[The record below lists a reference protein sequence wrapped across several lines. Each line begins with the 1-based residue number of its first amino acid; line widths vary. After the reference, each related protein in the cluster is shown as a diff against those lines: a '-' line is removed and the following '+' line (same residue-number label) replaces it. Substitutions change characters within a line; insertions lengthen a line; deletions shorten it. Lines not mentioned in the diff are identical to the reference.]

1 MFAPDSHPL
10 SAKCSESMIRFLHCC
25 YPLFDL
31 SPPNSISY
39 HLKFFHQRIL
49 CRTYTSYLL
58 VTLLLTT
65 CLYASLLSSSVP
77 LAFAAP
83 DTQSQTVLRLGAS
96 TENDT
101 YWQFANFLSTSLQQK
116 NSPIRITPIATQGS
130 EDNLQRLEHAALEL
144 ALVQSD
150 IAYQTFE
157 GIRLRKLYDEF
168 SLVSILYREFIF
180 VIVPID
186 SDISHLRDLR
196 DKKLYIGP
204 RGSSIYHN
212 AIDILQELGL
222 EPQINYDIIHLDQA
236 WTRFGALDS
245 GVVDALID
253 LGGELPSEIRS
264 NLSDYRLIP
273 ISQELVARSKVS
285 NPYLLPDTYVEDRI
299 ELQHTTASLLTF
311 LIARDD
317 VEKSV
322 IYRLFR
328 DIEDVVPR
336 FLDEMQSSQT
346 PVPHEDAV
354 KFAVVAWHPGV
365 ESFLLEQGIIV
376 GDNVLLIGVT
386 TALCLFGAYF
396 AANLYTR
403 RYNRLGSVTNTK
415 IFFLASML
423 SQAGAAILVIALLV
437 LVMTVVVEV
446 IRYAEADYA
455 AQYNIENAF
464 VNMRFRDALMWV
476 FRFAG
481 AGDSGDAFPSS
492 PIGKAVALLLPFAS
506 FAAVFSLSLI
516 SIDKVRS
523 RIAKLNQG
531 LGRVNVSGHILIC
544 GWNEKAPGII
554 YALTSTDAPFRQKVV
569 VVAEME
575 GTTPLQKYRFN
586 SKYVLYC
593 RGDSSDIRTLKRACF
608 HRARGAIVLAG
619 RRKVRSRN
627 IKSVLTVLKL
637 RQVSDMFIAVELMFS
652 ENRHL
657 FEVCG
662 ANAIVPTRLL
672 SNLMAANAAISGLTL
687 DYIMDMLTFDD
698 REELYSC
705 LVGDV
710 RDALNTRVKRVGT
723 QKNASVSLQR
733 LAHELAAVGVT
744 VVALAKDGNFEE
756 KGISGLGRKSYAF
769 PGNSSI
775 AELSDKDSILYAA
788 NEERILKVVLSG
800 IGRRSGKPR
809 EPVSSEKSGVDPAS
823 LSVAIVGDCIRCT
836 EVAVVMEQVQWVEK
850 VTVITEQVDQGM
862 RREIAPIQ
870 GAFTEEATWERAKLQ
885 EADAILILT
894 KSHSDVVSPELDD
907 YELNA
912 EAILLGRLVKE
923 YLDGQRTIGKRP
935 RIVAEM
941 YGSEARELFLDAG
954 VDQVFSV
961 SLLVERMLAKVVYS
975 RGVVID
981 FLLQLLAV
989 SNDVVLYSYE
999 VTVNDVSLM
1008 GRSFASLRAGLCSGS
1023 ELLGVLPLEGRDQY
1037 RNDLKDFEYH
1047 LEVGGDLQYRC
1058 KVGDT
1063 LILARLKKPGLSEL
1077 SSIRGSEV
1085 GA

>member
-1 MFAPDSHPL
+1 M
-10 SAKCSESMIRFLHCC
+10 
-25 YPLFDL
+25 
-31 SPPNSISY
+31 
-39 HLKFFHQRIL
+39 
-49 CRTYTSYLL
+49 
-58 VTLLLTT
+58 
-65 CLYASLLSSSVP
+65 P
-77 LAFAAP
+77 LALAAS

-101 YWQFANFLSTSLQQK
+101 YWQFANFLSTSLEQK
-116 NSPIRITPIATQGS
+116 NSTIRITPIATQGS

-157 GIRLRKLYDEF
+157 GIRLRKLYDDF

-180 VIVPID
+180 VIVPFD
-186 SDISHLRDLR
+186 SDINHLRNLR

-245 GVVDALID
+245 SVVDALID

-273 ISQELVARSKVS
+273 ISQELVARSKIS
-285 NPYLLPDTYVEDRI
+285 NPYLLLDTYVEDRI
-299 ELQHTTASLLTF
+299 ELEHTTASLLTL
-311 LIARDD
+311 LITRDD

-322 IYRLFR
+322 IDQLFR
-328 DIEDVVPR
+328 DIEDVIPR
-336 FLDEMQSSQT
+336 FLSEMQSSQT
-346 PVPHEDAV
+346 PVPHDDAV
-354 KFAVVAWHPGV
+354 KFAVVPWHPGV
-365 ESFLLEQGIIV
+365 ESFLLERGIIV

-403 RYNRLGSVTNTK
+403 RYNRLGSVANTK
-415 IFFLASML
+415 IFFLASMI

-446 IRYAEADYA
+446 IRYAEAEYA

-464 VNMRFRDALMWV
+464 VNMRFRDVLMWV

-516 SIDKVRS
+516 SIDKVRA

-575 GTTPLQKYRFN
+575 GTTPLQQYRFN
-586 SKYVLYC
+586 AKYVRYC
-593 RGDSSDIRTLKRACF
+593 RGDSSDIKALERACF

-619 RRKVRSRN
+619 QRKVRSRN

-652 ENRHL
+652 ENQHL

-662 ANAIVPTRLL
+662 ADAIVPTRLL
-672 SNLMAANAAISGLTL
+672 SNLMAANAAISCLTL
-687 DYIMDMLTFDD
+687 DYILDMLTFDD

-705 LVGDV
+705 LVSDV
-710 RDALNTRVKRVGT
+710 RDALDAGVMRLGS
-723 QKNASVSLQR
+723 QKDASISLQT
-733 LAHELAAVGVT
+733 LSQELAVRGVT
-744 VVALAKDGNFEE
+744 VVALAKDGSLEE
-756 KGISGLGRKSYAF
+756 KGISGLGRRSYAF
-769 PGNSSI
+769 PGSCL
-775 AELSDKDSILYAA
+775 ATELSDEDSILYASA
-788 NEERILKVVLSG
+788 EERDLKIALSA
-800 IGRRSGKPR
+800 ISRRPNEVNEPKWR
-809 EPVSSEKSGVDPAS
+809 EM
-823 LSVAIVGDCIRCT
+823 LSVEPAALNVAVVGDCIRCT
-836 EVAVVMEQVQWVEK
+836 EVAVLLTQVQWVRN
-850 VTVITEQVDQGM
+850 VTVITEQMDQGVEKEM
-862 RREIAPIQ
+862 AFVQ
-870 GAFTEEATWERAKLQ
+870 GGYSDDSTWERGKLQ

-894 KSHSDVVSPELDD
+894 KSHFDVISAELDD

-923 YLDGQRTIGKRP
+923 YLDAHCTIGKRP
-935 RIVAEM
+935 RIVAEV

-989 SNDVVLYSYE
+989 SNDVVLHSYE
-999 VTVNDVSLM
+999 VTSSDVTLV
-1008 GRSFASLRAGLCSGS
+1008 GRSFSSLRDSLCSES
-1023 ELLGVLPLEGRDQY
+1023 ELLGVLPLEERVQY

-1047 LEVGGDLQYRC
+1047 LEVVGDSQYRC
-1058 KVGDT
+1058 KVGDI

-1085 GA
+1085 GT